1 MLLITKHASS
11 SIHDSSSDNRHVVKR
26 HSHSRSSTGTS
37 TSTTCMNNIFNS
49 YDLLSS
55 IAPRDKIIKINHIFH
70 SIPFRHSSSST
81 SSSSSSS
88 SSSPSM
94 TVPPKSKGLPN
105 SSLPLGHPLPL
116 DEHACSVSLPT
127 WSSVVGYE
135 EGSPQITSKLA
146 CGYPRFVYHPYII
159 QLMNVALDIDHNLQQ
174 QYYNDHKNNSNSN
187 NNSNNNNNYQNKA
200 NNNNQQQKWDCLV
213 LPTRESALR
222 CHDFLVKACGY
233 YDGIAASPR
242 LLSHHDAHLL
252 NDIVGH
258 LRIQLFS
265 SDNAFDNSNCTKD
278 GRSSSSSYYNAKS
291 PIRVL
296 DLHIQTGVH
305 AVIFPAQTVFAI
317 EAKSYWQHTGE
328 VLSSRRA
335 EVALCQLHNNLSCNE
350 STRSTGTRS
359 SEGGEAGNNNYAT
372 LPRVTSSF
380 HCESNHDD
388 DCHNGQWKKCTETN
402 QYHLAFYPSS
412 PCDNMGQHEES
423 DGSENPYDGIK
434 ERIASIV
441 GIPSSPSNVFL
452 TPSGMSSIYAALRA
466 TRRRKMVTS
475 ENSNGGSAIVFGFP
489 YLDTL
494 KMCSRPE
501 FVPDGVVFFGHGNEQ
516 DLSNLEQ
523 LLKERKENN
532 SSDVSVL
539 ITEFPSN
546 PLLNCPNL
554 QKLRELA
561 DEYDFAVVVDDTIG
575 NFANIDLIQSGLAD
589 VVCTSLTKLFN
600 GRGDAMAGSVVTNP
614 NTKIGQWLQKDF
626 MKNHRDHEGLWIGD
640 AHAINANSIDFL
652 SRSSQINKTTEALAD
667 WLHERDE
674 VAALYYPKFTSPEI
688 YGSCLNK
695 RDYEGQ
701 HKAGYGGLFSIL
713 LQPHICQRTFYDKLD
728 LSKGPSLGTDFSL
741 VCPYTLLAHYHELDF
756 AMSYDVQPNLLRFAI
771 GLEDLET
778 LKTKF
783 VNAFQESK
791 LHPKLPPKSSIGS
804 NVISRG
810 FCTLSSANS
819 YRRLSEDKR
828 FENFNYGSLG
838 HTCYAKSSIK
848 STMHKQ
854 WISSNSSSNLMNKFD
869 ACRLGMVRAKTCR
882 RNVHML
888 RRFIKL

>member
-1 MLLITKHASS
+1 MSLIIKHAPSL
-11 SIHDSSSDNRHVVKR
+11 IHDSSSDDRHVKKY
-26 HSHSRSSTGTS
+26 SHSRTA
-37 TSTTCMNNIFNS
+37 CMNS
-49 YDLLSS
+49 YDLPSS
-55 IAPRDKIIKINHIFH
+55 RDKIKINHNFH
-70 SIPFRHSSSST
+70 SIPYRH

-88 SSSPSM
+88 SSLPPM
-94 TVPPKSKGLPN
+94 PVPPKSKGLPN

-159 QLMNVALDIDHNLQQ
+159 QLMNVVLDMDHKLQQ
-174 QYYNDHKNNSNSN
+174 QYYDNRN
-187 NNSNNNNNYQNKA
+187 NNMNDNYQNKGHD
-200 NNNNQQQKWDCLV
+200 NEQKWDCLV
-213 LPTRESALR
+213 LPTRESSLR

-242 LLSHHDAHLL
+242 LSHDAHLL
-252 NDIVGH
+252 NDIIGH

-265 SDNAFDNSNCTKD
+265 SDNAFDIDHSNSEND
-278 GRSSSSSYYNAKS
+278 GRSYYNAKS

-296 DLHIQTGVH
+296 DLNIQTGVH

-335 EVALCQLHNNLSCNE
+335 EVALCQLHNLSCNE
-350 STRSTGTRS
+350 KSGSSGGGTG
-359 SEGGEAGNNNYAT
+359 GNNNNPT

-380 HCESNHDD
+380 HCEISHDD
-388 DCHNGQWKKCTETN
+388 DDCYDQWRKCTETN
-402 QYHLAFYPSS
+402 QYHIAFYPSS
-412 PCDNMGQHEES
+412 PCNNIEQQKES
-423 DGSENPYDGIK
+423 DGSGNPYDGIK

-441 GIPSSPSNVFL
+441 GIPSSPSNIFL

-475 ENSNGGSAIVFGFP
+475 DNSNGGSAIVFGFP

-501 FVPDGVVFFGHGNEQ
+501 IVPDGVVFFGHGNEQ

-523 LLKERKENN
+523 LLKERKEKN

-589 VVCTSLTKLFN
+589 AVCTSLTKIFN
-600 GRGDAMAGSVVTNP
+600 GRGDAMAGSVITNP
-614 NTKIGQWLQKDF
+614 NTNIGTWLQKDF
-626 MKNHRDHEGLWIGD
+626 MKNHHDHEGLWIGD
-640 AHAINANSIDFL
+640 AHAINSNSIDFL

-674 VAALYYPKFTSPEI
+674 VAALYYPKFTSPDI

-695 RDYEGQ
+695 RNYEGQ
-701 HKAGYGGLFSIL
+701 HEAGYGGLFSIL

-810 FCTLSSANS
+810 FCTLSCANS
-819 YRRLSEDKR
+819 YRRLSEGKR
-828 FENFNYGSLG
+828 FEKFNYGSLG
-838 HTCYAKSSIK
+838 HTNFAKLSLK
-848 STMHKQ
+848 STMQKQ
-854 WISSNSSSNLMNKFD
+854 CISSNPSSNLINKFD
-869 ACRLGMVRAKTCR
+869 SCR
-882 RNVHML
+882 RRNAHML